1 MSASLRAFVTKALE
15 RNRISFG
22 DLRRLQRTVLPHG
35 LLTREQA
42 EVLIALDHTIT
53 RTDKAWA
60 GFLVAALTD
69 FVVWRSSSPGRVE
82 PETAAWLVASL
93 SCGRPT
99 RTTGMIARAIVREAQ
114 HCEEPLLGFAL
125 SSPKHPSLSNRSTVG
140 AEAESRARPS
150 VRPPAVAGLSRVA
163 SSLPPLARM

>member
-1 MSASLRAFVTKALE
+1 MSTSLRDFVTKALE
-15 RNRISFG
+15 RDRISFG

-35 LLTREQA
+35 LLTCEQA
-42 EVLIALDHTIT
+42 EVLIALDQTIT

-60 GFLVAALTD
+60 GYLVAALTD

-82 PETAAWLVASL
+82 NETAAWLVASL

-99 RTTGMIARAIVREAQ
+99 RTTGMIACAIMREAQ

-125 SSPKHPSLSNRSTVG
+125 SSPKHSSLSNRSTIDR
-140 AEAESRARPS
+140 EAHAIVLAAIGPILPAR
-150 VRPPAVAGLSRVA
+150 RTA
-163 SSLPPLARM
+163 PLARG

>member
-1 MSASLRAFVTKALE
+1 MSASLRAFVSNALE

-22 DLRRLQRTVLPHG
+22 DLRRLQRNILPHG
-35 LLTREQA
+35 LLTRDQA

-60 GFLVAALTD
+60 GFLVTIITD

-99 RTTGMIARAIVREAQ
+99 RTTGMIARAIVREAR
-114 HCEEPLLGFAL
+114 HCEEPLISFAL
-125 SSPKHPSLSNRSTVG
+125 CSPKHPSLSNRSTVDVG
-140 AEAESRARPS
+140 AEAESRA
-150 VRPPAVAGLSRVA
+150 
-163 SSLPPLARM
+163 